1 MSYFVE
7 ISDDGRRRGFTC
19 EIGCYEKVFAVTQ
32 DDTLRRPRQLI
43 ATIENKRVY
52 KFDCQVFEDIE
63 DEIHMAPEENFLQ
76 GTYVFGGFVS
86 VHFGHFLVE
95 CIAPLWGIDHIF
107 EKLDGIV
114 YFPYHDP
121 NKITDGAR
129 EKLHS
134 IALTMLEGLGV
145 DLPVK
150 FIHQPTMIEKLFV
163 PENGMGFEKK
173 FSGST
178 PFANYFRKRNAWARS
193 CLKEHPNASMN
204 AAISV
209 GVKTQEAPVGALV
222 HCNR

>member
-1 MSYFVE
+1 M
-7 ISDDGRRRGFTC
+7 
-19 EIGCYEKVFAVTQ
+19 
-32 DDTLRRPRQLI
+32 
-43 ATIENKRVY
+43 
-52 KFDCQVFEDIE
+52 
-63 DEIHMAPEENFLQ
+63 
-76 GTYVFGGFVS
+76 
-86 VHFGHFLVE
+86 
-95 CIAPLWGIDHIF
+95 
-107 EKLDGIV
+107 

-134 IALTMLEGLGV
+134 ISLTMLEGLGV

-204 AAISV
+204 AAMFL
-209 GVKTQEAPVGALV
+209 ERPMA
-222 HCNR
+222 R